1 MLRMV
6 TKMATKESPT
16 RIIWVRNQ
24 RWSEVRKVKPKD
36 TKKVK
41 PTKHSP
47 QPLPVPPPPKT
58 SETNQT
64 EKSGNKQT
72 RKTNNKSHSLDLMNL
87 GG

>member
-6 TKMATKESPT
+6 TKMATKESPP

-72 RKTNNKSHSLDLMNL
+72 RKKKNKSHSLDLMNL
-87 GG
+87 GS